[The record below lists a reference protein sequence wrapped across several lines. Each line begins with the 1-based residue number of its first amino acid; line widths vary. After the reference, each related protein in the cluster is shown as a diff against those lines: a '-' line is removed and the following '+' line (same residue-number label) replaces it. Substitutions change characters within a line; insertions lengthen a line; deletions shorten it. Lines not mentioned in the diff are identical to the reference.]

1 MFVPDEIEETLEQAL
16 RRRMQR
22 YNPEP
27 SDKPFHARLIGEDR
41 MALYS
46 FIQSLNTTFGTA
58 IFERVARQIAIGEF
72 DAVELQRGVSGALS
86 TDAQSEITRIIN
98 DLTASRTVP
107 NHAVEMDRIRRRAQ
121 SGDRAEKRMA
131 NVDVFLVKGETMF
144 MIDMKTAKPNVGGF
158 QAYKQALL
166 EWAASVFYENPEA
179 DVRTIVGLPY
189 NPYAPRPYSRWTMR
203 GMLDRGDQSQIL
215 VAEEFWNFL
224 AGGKDIYQDLLD
236 CFERVGVRMGDEIDA
251 YFERFVHGDR

>member
-16 RRRMQR
+16 RRRMR
-22 YNPEP
+22 NYNPEP
-27 SDKPFHARLIGEDR
+27 SDKPFHTRLIGEDR

-58 IFERVARQIAIGEF
+58 IFERLAMQIAIGEF
-72 DAVELQRGVSGALS
+72 DEVELQRRVSGALS
-86 TDAQSEITRIIN
+86 TEAQSEITRIIN

-107 NHAVEMDRIRRRAQ
+107 NHAAEMDRLRRYAQ
-121 SGDRAEKRMA
+121 SGGRAEKKMPNA
-131 NVDVFLVKGETMF
+131 DVFPVKGDTMF
-144 MIDMKTAKPNVGGF
+144 MIEVKTTKPNMRGF
-158 QAYKQALL
+158 QAYKQDLL
-166 EWAASVFYENPEA
+166 EWAAAVLYENPEA
-179 DVRTIVGLPY
+179 DVRTIVALPY

-215 VAEEFWNFL
+215 VAEGFWNFL

-236 CFERVGVRMGDEIDA
+236 CFERVGIRMGNEIDA
-251 YFERFVHGDR
+251 YFERFTQGR